1 MSKKIIG
8 VTGYSGFIGSHLL
21 ERLSRDNNITA
32 IPIEDASF
40 KQPSELLNSVKK
52 CDCIVQLAGMN
63 RGDED
68 DIYKTNIDLAN
79 TLVKAIEKSGKKIN
93 LVFASSILSSTDSAF
108 GRSKKDSC
116 SIFEKWAKKNNASLA
131 NLIIP
136 NVFGDRGR
144 PFYNSVV
151 ATFCYQ
157 LTRGEEPKILADR
170 EVEFIYINDLTETI
184 YEIVLSSPKGV
195 DNLRIKGTKKI
206 KVSELLEILE
216 QFKESYFMNGIIP
229 KLNDPFL
236 VNLYNVFLSYLEY
249 EKLNHNP
256 QVHSD
261 QRGELF
267 EILKLAQG
275 GQVFFS
281 KTKPGHIRGNHYHI
295 RKAEKFCVI
304 EGDAV
309 IRMRRVGTKEIK
321 EFKIKS
327 GRPAFVDIPIFHTHH
342 IENVGKNDLYTLF
355 WCNELYDPN
364 DKDTY
369 PEEVFKS

>member
-1 MSKKIIG
+1 MKKIAVG

-21 ERLSRDNNITA
+21 DRLSRDKNILI

-40 KQPSELLNSVKK
+40 KKPSELLVSVKK
-52 CDCIVQLAGMN
+52 CDCIVQFAGMN
-63 RGDED
+63 RGDEAE
-68 DIYKTNIDLAN
+68 IYKTNIDLAN
-79 TLVKAIEKSGKKIN
+79 ALVKAVEESERKIN
-93 LVFASSILSSTDSAF
+93 LIFASSILTATDSAF
-108 GRSKKDSC
+108 GRSKKESC
-116 SIFEKWAKKNNASLA
+116 AIFETWAKKNNGSLA
-131 NLIIP
+131 NLTIP

-157 LTRGEEPKILADR
+157 LTHGEEPKILKDR
-170 EVEFIYINDLTETI
+170 ELEFIYINDLIEMI
-184 YEIVLSSPKGV
+184 YKIIISPPKGV
-195 DNLRIKGTKKI
+195 DNLRVKGTKRI
-206 KVSELLEILE
+206 KVSALLAILKNI
-216 QFKESYFMNGIIP
+216 KESCLGSGIIP
-229 KLNDPFL
+229 ELSDPFML
-236 VNLYNVFLSYLEY
+236 NLYNVFLTYLDY
-249 EKLNHNP
+249 EKLNHHP
-256 QVHSD
+256 EIHRD

-267 EILKLAQG
+267 EILKLVQG
-275 GQVFFS
+275 GQIFFS
-281 KTKPGHIRGNHYHI
+281 KTKPGQIRGNHYHI

-309 IRMRRVGTKEIK
+309 IRMRRIGTKEIK
-321 EFKIKS
+321 EFKIES

-342 IENVGKNDLYTLF
+342 IENVGENDLYTLF